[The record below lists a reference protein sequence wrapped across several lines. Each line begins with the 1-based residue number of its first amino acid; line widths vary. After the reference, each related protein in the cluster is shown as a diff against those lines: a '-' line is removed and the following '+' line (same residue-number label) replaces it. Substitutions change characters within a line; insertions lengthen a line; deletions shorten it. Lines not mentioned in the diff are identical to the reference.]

1 MSNLMA
7 KRMFYKSFCPLYMEV
22 GSKMEGLYGTLQ
34 ATSTTNWLDAISAT
48 ARARPRRPLNSFLPC
63 REFTSANGFRFAGRV
78 MPVCF
83 NSHSTVQSPFIQASA
98 GIEMLTSVI

>member
-48 ARARPRRPLNSFLPC
+48 ARARPRRPWNSFLPLPGVQC
-63 REFTSANGFRFAGRV
+63 NQYNFSSEVSIDDKTKRF
-78 MPVCF
+78 M
-83 NSHSTVQSPFIQASA
+83 
-98 GIEMLTSVI
+98 